1 MSRINPVARKF
12 DEGRLATVLVA
23 PIISEKATR
32 IAEKQNQVLFKV
44 LRDATKPEIKA
55 AVEAHARDA
64 IGLPAVFVEQ
74 AVQDGTAGA
83 VALARPYVDGP
94 VLIVFVDTIF
104 DADLSVIRTSDAD
117 GIIWT
122 KEVEDY
128 QRFGVVVTDAD
139 VAWFEYVA
147 FLSADG
153 ELPARSGELHPPGS
167 QRQPG
172 MTLLVAEIDGE
183 GVGTALSVATGRVNN
198 IGAVA
203 VMPAHRGRG
212 IAAALT
218 EAAIAVADSVPATL
232 SATPAGRG
240 VYQRLGFTEVG
251 RPVHHHPAD

>member
-1 MSRINPVARKF
+1 MTDAIALCASGEAGWHAAAYQALAATWI
-12 DEGRLATVLVA
+12 DDGRLARAAGPVPHRFLLGAITLA
-23 PIISEKATR
+23 A
-32 IAEKQNQVLFKV
+32 
-44 LRDATKPEIKA
+44 DATVPDDVPGIVCDSYARLRLPGHTAEPTGHWMIREA
-55 AVEAHARDA
+55 GHAVD
-64 IGLPAVFVEQ
+64 LPAVP
-74 AVQDGTAGA
+74 G
-83 VALARPYVDGP
+83 L
-94 VLIVFVDTIF
+94 TIR
-104 DADLSVIRTSDAD
+104 L
-117 GIIWT
+117 
-122 KEVEDY
+122 
-128 QRFGVVVTDAD
+128 VVTDAD

-153 ELPARSGELHPPGS
+153 QLPARSGELHPPGS